1 MSFYKAEKS
10 NEKKQI
16 SIQKIKKCLTVLG
29 RILTVLCIAFLIY
42 RLYKIDIDW
51 NYFAHPYIIFLYV
64 FGLSLLVVLYSYINA
79 YIWKLYIDF
88 FSGVHNPTYE
98 VIIIYL
104 KSNIAKYLPG
114 NVIQY
119 VGRNVLGKKLEIG
132 QKSIV
137 LATVAELASLVC
149 GNIFFALVMSFQN
162 TKSVVGRLWAE
173 HNLKRSITVI
183 AILTTAIIA
192 IGVCYLVK
200 NNYGRRIIN
209 YINRVNIKKVVR
221 LFCIVFILYNI
232 IFVVSALILWGIF
245 YVLNADIGFANA
257 ASANSLSWLAGY
269 IVPGAPGGIGIREVV
284 LVWLLEA
291 ECMPELV
298 ILAAVLL
305 RICVILG
312 DFLSFL
318 GAVFMDGLKRRKG
331 IRNA

>member
-1 MSFYKAEKS
+1 M
-10 NEKKQI
+10 EKKQMI
-16 SIQKIKKCLTVLG
+16 IHRLKSVITVVG
-29 RILTVLCIAFLIY
+29 RILAVFSIVFVIY
-42 RLYKIDIDW
+42 SLYKIDIDW
-51 NYFAHPYIIFLYV
+51 SHFTHPYVIFLDIL
-64 FGLSLLVVLYSYINA
+64 GLSLLVVLYSYINA

-88 FSGVHNPTYE
+88 FSGVHTPTRE

-137 LATVAELASLVC
+137 MATVAELISLVC
-149 GNIFFALVMSFQN
+149 GNIIFALVMSLQN
-162 TKSVVGRLWAE
+162 TKSVVVRLWTE
-173 HNLKRSITVI
+173 HNMKRNLVVI
-183 AILTTAIIA
+183 AVLGIAIIVICA
-192 IGVCYLVK
+192 FYLVK
-200 NNYGRRIIN
+200 KDYGRK
-209 YINRVNIKKVVR
+209 IKSYLTKDNFKKAVR
-221 LFCIVFILYNI
+221 LFCVVLILYTGV
-232 IFVVSALILWGIF
+232 FLVSALILFGIF
-245 YVLNADIGFANA
+245 YILNADIGFANV
-257 ASANSLSWLAGY
+257 ASANALSWLAGY

-291 ECMPELV
+291 ECLPELV

-305 RICVILG
+305 RVCVILG

-318 GAVFMDGLKRRKG
+318 GAVFMDALKKRKE

>member
-1 MSFYKAEKS
+1 M
-10 NEKKQI
+10 EKKQMI
-16 SIQKIKKCLTVLG
+16 IHRLKSVITVVG
-29 RILTVLCIAFLIY
+29 RILAVFSIVFVIY
-42 RLYKIDIDW
+42 SLYKIDIDW
-51 NYFAHPYIIFLYV
+51 SHFTHPYVIFLDIL
-64 FGLSLLVVLYSYINA
+64 GLSLLVVLYSYINA

-88 FSGVHNPTYE
+88 FSGVHTPTRE

-137 LATVAELASLVC
+137 MATVAELISLVC
-149 GNIFFALVMSFQN
+149 GNIIFALVMSLQN
-162 TKSVVGRLWAE
+162 TKSVVVRLWTE
-173 HNLKRSITVI
+173 HNMKRNLVIIAVLGI
-183 AILTTAIIA
+183 AIIVICAF
-192 IGVCYLVK
+192 YLVK
-200 NNYGRRIIN
+200 KDYGRK
-209 YINRVNIKKVVR
+209 IKSYLTKDNFKKAVR
-221 LFCIVFILYNI
+221 LFCVVLILYTVV
-232 IFVVSALILWGIF
+232 FLVSALILFGIF
-245 YVLNADIGFANA
+245 YILNADIGFANV
-257 ASANSLSWLAGY
+257 ASANALSWLAGY

-291 ECMPELV
+291 ECLPELV

-305 RICVILG
+305 RVCVILG

-318 GAVFMDGLKRRKG
+318 GAVFMDALKKRKE

>member
-1 MSFYKAEKS
+1 MSKM
-10 NEKKQI
+10 QI
-16 SIQKIKKCLTVLG
+16 PIQKIKKCFTVLG
-29 RILTVLCIAFLIY
+29 KILAVVCIVFLIY
-42 RLYKIDIDW
+42 SLYKIDIDW
-51 NYFAHPYIIFLYV
+51 SYFTHPYVIFLDIL
-64 FGLSLLVVLYSYINA
+64 GLSLLVVLYSFINA
-79 YIWKLYIDF
+79 YVWKLYIDF
-88 FSGVHNPTYE
+88 FSGVHTPTYE

-137 LATVAELASLVC
+137 MATVAELISLVF
-149 GNIFFALVMSFQN
+149 GNIVFALVMSLQN

-173 HNLKRSITVI
+173 HNLKRSISVI
-183 AILTTAIIA
+183 AVLSIAII
-192 IGVCYLVK
+192 IIFVCYLVK
-200 NNYGRRIIN
+200 NDYGRKIKS
-209 YINRVNIKKVVR
+209 YLTKDYFKKVVR
-221 LFCIVFILYNI
+221 LFCVVLILYSI
-232 IFVVSALILWGIF
+232 VFVVSALILWGIF
-245 YVLNADIGFANA
+245 YILDSDIGFGNI

-291 ECMPELV
+291 ECLPELV

-305 RICVILG
+305 RVCVVLG

-318 GAVFMDGLKRRKG
+318 GAVFIDGLKRRKE